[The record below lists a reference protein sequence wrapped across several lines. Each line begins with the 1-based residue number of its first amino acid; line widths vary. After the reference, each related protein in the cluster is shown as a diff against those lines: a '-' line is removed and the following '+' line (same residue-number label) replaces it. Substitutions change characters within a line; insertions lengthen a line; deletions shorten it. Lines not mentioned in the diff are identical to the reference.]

1 MLRPEERPGPRARS
15 ATAEEVGSAARGGRR
30 LEGDRSEILDESI
43 PLTNDKAFIR
53 TVAHRVSFLE
63 EKVPEAK
70 KSWCLFNTT
79 FQLFRYAVIPS
90 LKTSGTYLNSVKN
103 IMNMQSG

>member
-70 KSWCLFNTT
+70 KSHGAFLIPLSNCFDM
-79 FQLFRYAVIPS
+79 QLS
-90 LKTSGTYLNSVKN
+90 HL
-103 IMNMQSG
+103 

>member
-1 MLRPEERPGPRARS
+1 MLKLSTDAFNFHKQFFLSPQ
-15 ATAEEVGSAARGGRR
+15 
-30 LEGDRSEILDESI
+30 
-43 PLTNDKAFIR
+43 AFIR

-90 LKTSGTYLNSVKN
+90 LKTWVFLQLLSADEEDEEEG
-103 IMNMQSG
+103 

>member
-1 MLRPEERPGPRARS
+1 MFSLHNVEQQQIIS
-15 ATAEEVGSAARGGRR
+15 ANAVQFFR

>member
-1 MLRPEERPGPRARS
+1 M
-15 ATAEEVGSAARGGRR
+15 TAPVLWHQLLK

-70 KSWCLFNTT
+70 KSHGAFLIPLSNCFDM
-79 FQLFRYAVIPS
+79 QLS
-90 LKTSGTYLNSVKN
+90 HL
-103 IMNMQSG
+103 